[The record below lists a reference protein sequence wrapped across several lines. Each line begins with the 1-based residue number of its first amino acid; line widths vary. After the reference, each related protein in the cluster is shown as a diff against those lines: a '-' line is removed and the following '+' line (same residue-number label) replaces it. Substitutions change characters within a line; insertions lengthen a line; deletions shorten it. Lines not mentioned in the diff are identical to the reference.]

1 MPTAPP
7 GHSKDAATPI
17 TLSREDKQRVPS
29 CWESSGDCVWC
40 SLLPKLLDEGNL
52 ISVPDTITEKDGKVT
67 GADLQKAHLGSRG
80 IGNSQ
85 VRMAHCSSTPHGL
98 L

>member
-7 GHSKDAATPI
+7 GHSKDAATLI

-29 CWESSGDCVWC
+29 CWESSGDCVWR

-67 GADLQKAHLGSRG
+67 GPTCRRLTWAHEGSG
-80 IGNSQ
+80 TIK
-85 VRMAHCSSTPHGL
+85 
-98 L
+98 